1 LSPDQRVLATAVARW
16 RDVMNVLARR
26 LLSWTTT
33 HHRWFALGAVFS
45 LFSLITVFTGDEAW
59 LGYLGFLGF
68 LGFLAPAN
76 AQRAPESA
84 A

>member
-1 LSPDQRVLATAVARW
+1 MKSLGP
-16 RDVMNVLARR
+16 R
-26 LLSWTTT
+26 LRSWPTL

-45 LFSLITVFTGDEAW
+45 LISLFTLFTEDEAW
-59 LGYLGFLGF
+59 LGSLGFLGF

>member
-1 LSPDQRVLATAVARW
+1 MKSLVRRFGSWATI
-16 RDVMNVLARR
+16 
-26 LLSWTTT
+26 

-76 AQRAPESA
+76 VQRTPESA

>member
-1 LSPDQRVLATAVARW
+1 MKSLAQRLIF
-16 RDVMNVLARR
+16 
-26 LLSWTTT
+26 WTTI
-33 HHRWFALGAVFS
+33 HYRWFALGAVFS

-76 AQRAPESA
+76 TQRTPESA